1 MSGDCGAWGTTG
13 QKGRS
18 VAKLFV
24 GAEKGHISTK
34 ADDFGKVFWDRWLR
48 GFPYHLP
55 LCPNWGTSA
64 LFDFWQSES
73 DMNVLC
79 ESASGVSSDSE
90 KSVGHKWAEVH
101 LFPLTFPIEFPYR
114 EIYPKIVYLCPTC
127 ALSDFGLNRGRA
139 HLPGHRRIVPIWG
152 RNREP
157 DHKVGGR
164 GETRSGCH
172 QERLRGI
179 PVNGGVLSF
188 DHRIAKHH
196 GSVLSLQNTIDD
208 RIYRFGGET
217 GSERHHG
224 RLRALWRQK
233 GTVKT
238 G

>member
-48 GFPYHLP
+48 GFPYRLP

-79 ESASGVSSDSE
+79 ESASDVSGDSE
-90 KSVGHKWAEVH
+90 KSVGHKRAEIH

-114 EIYPKIVYLCPTC
+114 GNYPKIVYLCPTC
-127 ALSDFGLNRGRA
+127 ALSDFGLNQGRA
-139 HLPGHRRIVPIWG
+139 HLPGA
-152 RNREP
+152 
-157 DHKVGGR
+157 D
-164 GETRSGCH
+164 
-172 QERLRGI
+172 
-179 PVNGGVLSF
+179 GGVLSS
-188 DHRIAKHH
+188 DHRMPKHYR
-196 GSVLSLQNTIDD
+196 SVLSLQNTIDD
-208 RIYRFGGET
+208 RMYRFGGET
-217 GSERHHG
+217 GSGCHHG